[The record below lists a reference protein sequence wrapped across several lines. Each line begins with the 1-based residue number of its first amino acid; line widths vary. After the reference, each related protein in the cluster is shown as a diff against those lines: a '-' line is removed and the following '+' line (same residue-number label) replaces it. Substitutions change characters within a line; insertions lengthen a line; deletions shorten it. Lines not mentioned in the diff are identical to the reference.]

1 MPSLGLTM
9 IVRNGG
15 EALRRCLQS
24 VHGVVSEMIVVDT
37 GSTDNSREI
46 ARECGAV
53 WVSIAWQD
61 DFSQARNAGL
71 ERSTTD
77 WILTLDADEELD
89 EEAKQQIPRLLKRHH
104 VAGYAVPIRNYLPAR
119 HGSINGN
126 RAKANDGRCATA
138 KDAPAFAEHEVVRLF
153 RRHPQIR
160 YKGCVH
166 EAVAPQILAAG
177 LKLAPANFCIHHLG
191 FLEASQH
198 LGKAEFYLRLL
209 RKKVE
214 QEPSNPM
221 AWLELARQLH
231 EPFRMN
237 QEALLCLDRS
247 LALAPGLPV
256 AGLLAG
262 MVNLDLGRNQEALAV
277 LRLAENDGEIAAERE
292 HCVGDALHN
301 LGRLRESQAAYQKCL
316 QLIGQDPQIESKLGY
331 VEVKLGEH
339 GSGFSRIQNAL
350 EALPLGAELHERL
363 IKAYLAAGML
373 PEAADAA
380 EKFASILLHP
390 KTVLRAAAIR
400 VHLRQEEQARNL
412 ISRGLQYFP
421 ESDELKHAQAELAGA
436 RGVMNS

>member
-1 MPSLGLTM
+1 MPTLGLAM

-24 VHGVVSEMIVVDT
+24 VHSVVSELVVVDT

-46 ARECGAV
+46 ARECGATCA
-53 WVSIAWQD
+53 SIAWGD
-61 DFSQARNAGL
+61 DFSQARNAAL
-71 ERSTTD
+71 ELSTTD
-77 WILTLDADEELD
+77 WIVTLDADEELD
-89 EEAKQQIPRLLKRHH
+89 GEAKQRIPRLLKNHH

-126 RAKANDGRCATA
+126 RAKANDGRCASA
-138 KDAPAFAEHEVVRLF
+138 KDAPAFAEHLVVRLF

-160 YKGCVH
+160 YQGCVH

-191 FLEASQH
+191 FLATAQH
-198 LGKAEFYLRLL
+198 AGKAEFYLGLL

-214 QEPSNPM
+214 QEPANPM
-221 AWLELARQLH
+221 VWLELARQLH

-237 QEALLCLDRS
+237 EEALLCLDRS
-247 LALAPGLPV
+247 LSLSPGM
-256 AGLLAG
+256 AGAALLAG
-262 MVNLDLGRNQEALAV
+262 LVNLDLGRNQEALAA
-277 LRLAENDGEIAAERE
+277 LKLAESDGEYAAERE
-292 HCVGDALHN
+292 HCRGDAFHN
-301 LGRLRESQAAYQKCL
+301 LGMLKESQAAYQKCL
-316 QLIGQDPQIESKLGY
+316 QLIGHDPQIESKLGY
-331 VEVKLGEH
+331 VEVKLGERR
-339 GSGFSRIQNAL
+339 SGLLRIHNAL
-350 EALPLGAELHERL
+350 AALPLGAELHERL

-400 VHLRQEEQARNL
+400 VHLKQDEQARNL
-412 ISRGLQYFP
+412 ILRGLQYFP
-421 ESDELKHAQAELAGA
+421 ESNELKHAQAELAVVA
-436 RGVMNS
+436 EQ

>member
-1 MPSLGLTM
+1 MPTLGLAM

-24 VHGVVSEMIVVDT
+24 VQGVVSELVVVDT

-46 ARECGAV
+46 ARECGAACA
-53 WVSIAWQD
+53 SIAWGD
-61 DFSQARNAGL
+61 DFSQARNAAL
-71 ERSTTD
+71 KLSTTD
-77 WILTLDADEELD
+77 WIVTLDADEELD
-89 EEAKQQIPRLLKRHH
+89 GGAKQRIPRLLKNHS

-126 RAKANDGRCATA
+126 RARANDGRCVSA
-138 KDAPAFAEHEVVRLF
+138 KDAPAFAEHLVVRLF
-153 RRHPQIR
+153 RHHPQIR

-191 FLEASQH
+191 FLATAQH
-198 LGKAEFYLRLL
+198 EGKAEFYLRLL

-237 QEALLCLDRS
+237 KEALLCLDRS
-247 LALAPGLPV
+247 LSLAPGM
-256 AGLLAG
+256 AGAALLAG
-262 MVNLDLGRNQEALAV
+262 LVNLDLGRNQEALAA
-277 LRLAENDGEIAAERE
+277 LKLAESDGESAAERE
-292 HCVGDALHN
+292 HCRGDAFHN
-301 LGRLRESQAAYQKCL
+301 LGRLKESQAAYQGCL
-316 QLIGQDPQIESKLGY
+316 QLIGHDPQIESKLGY
-331 VEVKLGEH
+331 VEVKLGDR
-339 GSGFSRIQNAL
+339 SGFLRIQNAL
-350 EALPLGAELHERL
+350 AELPFGAELHERL

-373 PEAADAA
+373 SEAADAA
-380 EKFASILLHP
+380 EKFASILMHP

-400 VHLRQEEQARNL
+400 VHLKQDERARNL
-412 ISRGLQYFP
+412 IWRGLQFFP

-436 RGVMNS
+436 GEP